1 MAQADMRGVSSNY
14 PRNDC
19 GTYLGSSFLLVS
31 NVVNAIFI
39 NGAEQVLRP
48 PNLNFL
54 IVCFTQCTFFSLR
67 LIYIADLFA
76 ARYL

>member
-1 MAQADMRGVSSNY
+1 MRGVSSNY

-19 GTYLGSSFLLVS
+19 GMHLGSSLLLVF
-31 NVVNAIFI
+31 NVVNAISI

-48 PNLNFL
+48 LNLNFV
-54 IVCFTQCTFFSLR
+54 IVCFTQWTFFFSLR

-76 ARYL
+76 VRYL